1 GKVENGGKEL
11 NANSFFVILVDEG
24 EAHFQFICADQGCI
38 ACRNPLLAPCLK
50 NVFLYKPAV
59 LCYNAGMITSFS
71 HVISEVQKSQAPP
84 IAVAGAEDPH
94 VLESICAAKDS
105 EIMDAI
111 LVGNGEKI
119 KAGLQHIDMRGA
131 NLQHAGRR
139 PSEFRIEH
147 VDGEPAAVA
156 ERTVQ
161 LVLEGEAGSIMKGF
175 MDTSVLLKAV
185 LAREELKTGRFMS
198 VLGIIESPHYNKL
211 LFLTDSGFIP
221 RPTLEQKIDLIKNGV
236 DLVEKL
242 GGKIPKVGVVCA
254 VEKVN
259 DKMPDTLDAAEL
271 ARLNQQGDITGCIVE
286 GPLGFDNA
294 VSAEAAAHKGVQ
306 GQVPGDAD
314 ILLFPDLVSANSVYK
329 TFGFLT
335 DSKTAGYLAGA
346 QVPIIIT
353 SRADSVETKL
363 NSLAMV
369 ALASKATSTRS

>member
-1 GKVENGGKEL
+1 MIR
-11 NANSFFVILVDEG
+11 SFKQLIE
-24 EAHFQFICADQGCI
+24 
-38 ACRNPLLAPCLK
+38 
-50 NVFLYKPAV
+50 
-59 LCYNAGMITSFS
+59 
-71 HVISEVQKSQAPP
+71 EVQAKHIAP
-84 IAVAGAEDPH
+84 IAVAGAEDPP
-94 VLESICAAKDS
+94 VLQAVCTAKDQG
-105 EIMDAI
+105 IMEAV
-111 LVGNGEKI
+111 LVGKGSRIEE
-119 KAGLQHIDMRGA
+119 GLIA
-131 NLQHAGRR
+131 AGR
-139 PSEFRIEH
+139 STADFRIEH
-147 VDGEPAAVA
+147 IEGDAETVA

-161 LVLEGEAGSIMKGF
+161 LVLNGEVGSIMKGY
-175 MDTSVLLKAV
+175 MDTSALLKAV
-185 LAREELKTGRFMS
+185 LAHKELKTGRFMS
-198 VLGIIESPHYNKL
+198 VLGIIESPRYKKL
-211 LFLTDSGFIP
+211 LFLTDSGFII
-221 RPTLEQKIDLIKNGV
+221 RPSLEQKIDLIKNGV
-236 DLVEKL
+236 ELLGKL
-242 GGKIPKVGVVCA
+242 GAKIPKVGVVCA

-294 VSAEAAAHKGVQ
+294 VSAEAASHKGVQ

>member
-1 GKVENGGKEL
+1 M
-11 NANSFFVILVDEG
+11 
-24 EAHFQFICADQGCI
+24 EA
-38 ACRNPLLAPCLK
+38 
-50 NVFLYKPAV
+50 V
-59 LCYNAGMITSFS
+59 
-71 HVISEVQKSQAPP
+71 
-84 IAVAGAEDPH
+84 
-94 VLESICAAKDS
+94 
-105 EIMDAI
+105 
-111 LVGNGEKI
+111 LVGNGNRI
-119 KAGLQHIDMRGA
+119 VAGLRA
-131 NLQHAGRR
+131 AGRS
-139 PSEFRIEH
+139 PADFRIEH
-147 VDGEPAAVA
+147 VNGNSEAVA

-161 LVLEGEAGSIMKGF
+161 LVLDGEVGSIMKGY
-175 MDTSVLLKAV
+175 MDTSALLKAV
-185 LAREELKTGRFMS
+185 LAHKELKTGRFMS
-198 VLGIIESPHYNKL
+198 VLGIIESPRYKKL
-211 LFLTDSGFIP
+211 LFLTDSGFII

-236 DLVEKL
+236 ELVGKL

-369 ALASKATSTRS
+369 ALASKAASSRS

>member
-1 GKVENGGKEL
+1 MIR
-11 NANSFFVILVDEG
+11 SFKQLIEDVQ
-24 EAHFQFICADQGCI
+24 AKH
-38 ACRNPLLAPCLK
+38 
-50 NVFLYKPAV
+50 
-59 LCYNAGMITSFS
+59 
-71 HVISEVQKSQAPP
+71 ISP
-84 IAVAGAEDPH
+84 IAVAGADDPP
-94 VLESICAAKDS
+94 VLEAVCAARNQG
-105 EIMDAI
+105 IMEAV
-111 LVGNGEKI
+111 LVGNGGRIES
-119 KAGLQHIDMRGA
+119 GLQST
-131 NLQHAGRR
+131 GRS
-139 PSEFRIEH
+139 PADFRIEH
-147 VDGEPAAVA
+147 VNGNSEAVA

-161 LVLEGEAGSIMKGF
+161 LVLDGEVGSIMKGY

-185 LAREELKTGRFMS
+185 LAQKELKTGRFMS
-198 VLGIIESPHYNKL
+198 VLGIIESPHYKKL
-211 LFLTDSGFIP
+211 LFLTDSGFII

-236 DLVEKL
+236 DLVGKL
-242 GGKIPKVGVVCA
+242 GEKNPKVGVVCA

-259 DKMPDTLDAAEL
+259 DKMPDTLEAAEL
-271 ARLNQQGDITGCIVE
+271 ARLNQQGNITGCIVE

-335 DSKTAGYLAGA
+335 NSKTAGYLAGA

-369 ALASKATSTRS
+369 AIASKAASSRS